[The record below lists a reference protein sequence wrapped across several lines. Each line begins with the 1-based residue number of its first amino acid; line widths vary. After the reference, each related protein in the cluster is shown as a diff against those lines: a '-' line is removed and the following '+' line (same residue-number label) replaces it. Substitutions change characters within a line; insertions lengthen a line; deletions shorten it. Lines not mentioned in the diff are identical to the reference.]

1 MVRRSAPPPPQDGLL
16 DLLGTAPRVA
26 TPEPVYG
33 AAEANVK
40 WLKMPTGRHLCTL
53 CVRAI
58 HGKASGPAPLAA
70 TARRQGPNEELLL
83 CAVHAQDMRER
94 DAKAEAER
102 KERVKATGERP
113 AATRKSGKQRE
124 HA

>member
-1 MVRRSAPPPPQDGLL
+1 M
-16 DLLGTAPRVA
+16 DLLGVAPKVA
-26 TPEPVYG
+26 TQEPVYG

-58 HGKASGPAPLAA
+58 HGTTGGAAPLVA

-83 CAVHAQDMRER
+83 CPTHAIDMRER
-94 DAKAEAER
+94 DNKAEAAR

-113 AATRKSGKQRE
+113 TASRSTKKPRE